1 MGTMP
6 SPSLSRGPWFRV
18 AAAGIAM
25 SFALGAA
32 AVVSVIAAAPATAHT
47 ALVKITPYA
56 GAQLAAAPT
65 EIVLE
70 FNEPVSKTFA
80 TVVVSTVAGVAV
92 TRGKP
97 RVLGARVTQL
107 LSPDLASGRYRVA
120 YRLVSADGHPV
131 SGESHFTLTLIPA
144 ASPATPAGVP
154 STSAPAPASASVSA
168 PGAAATPSVP
178 AAAAPPAKNSQPVHS
193 SWLSPLLVPIAGAVG
208 LLALGG
214 GVLRW
219 DRRRR

>member
-1 MGTMP
+1 MVTMP
-6 SPSLSRGPWFRV
+6 SPSLSRGPGFAV
-18 AAAGIAM
+18 VAAGIAL

-32 AVVSVIAAAPATAHT
+32 AFVSVVVAAPATAHT
-47 ALVKITPYA
+47 ALLKITPYD
-56 GAQLAAAPT
+56 GAQLSAAPT
-65 EIVLE
+65 KVVLE
-70 FNEPVSKTFA
+70 FNEPVSRSFA

-97 RVLGARVTQL
+97 TVLGAKVTQL

-131 SGESHFTLTLIPA
+131 SGESKFTLTLPPA
-144 ASPATPAGVP
+144 ASPATPAGVR
-154 STSAPAPASASVSA
+154 STSARASASASVSA
-168 PGAAATPSVP
+168 PGGATTPSVP
-178 AAAAPPAKNSQPVHS
+178 AAAPPAKKSQPLQS
-193 SWLSPLLVPIAGAVG
+193 GWLSPLLVPIAGAVG
-208 LLALGG
+208 LLAIGG

>member
-1 MGTMP
+1 MP
-6 SPSLSRGPWFRV
+6 SPSLSRGPWLGA

-32 AVVSVIAAAPATAHT
+32 AIASVITAAPATAHT

-65 EIVLE
+65 EVVLE
-70 FNEPVSKTFA
+70 FNESVSKTFA

-92 TRGKP
+92 THGKP
-97 RVLGARVTQL
+97 TVLGARVTQL

-131 SGESHFTLTLIPA
+131 SGESDFTLTLIPA

-154 STSAPAPASASVSA
+154 STSAPAPASVSA
-168 PGAAATPSVP
+168 PGAAATPSVQ
-178 AAAAPPAKNSQPVHS
+178 AAPPPAKNSQAVDS